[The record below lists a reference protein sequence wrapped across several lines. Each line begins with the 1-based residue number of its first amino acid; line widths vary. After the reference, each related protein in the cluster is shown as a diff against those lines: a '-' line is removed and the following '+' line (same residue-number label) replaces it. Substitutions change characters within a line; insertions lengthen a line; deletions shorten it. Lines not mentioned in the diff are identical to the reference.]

1 MAGRTAPGTCLRAMV
16 GASGLIV
23 AALSLVHPA
32 SAQRVSV
39 LLARAS
45 SANVLLPHPDGFG
58 LGGEARA
65 GDWLLRLDL
74 VRFADETRR
83 QGRVCRSPGFW
94 CNVEEVTAS
103 VSLTGLRAVVSRAL
117 RVGSAIRL
125 SGGGGV
131 SFGAVSVNATGASG
145 QRAFLYVPNDG
156 QLGWLGLAS
165 MEIVPVAGFP
175 LRLVGTYAAHWQAF
189 RGCVDP
195 AEPTSG
201 DAFFCG
207 ADLFQELM
215 VGVAWDLSGIMGG

>member
-1 MAGRTAPGTCLRAMV
+1 VAGRNAPGTRLRGMLR
-16 GASGLIV
+16 ASGLLV
-23 AALSLVHPA
+23 VALSLGRPTAAQQV
-32 SAQRVSV
+32 SA

-45 SANVLLPHPDGFG
+45 SANILLPHPDGFG
-58 LGGEARA
+58 LGGEASV

-83 QGRVCRSPGFW
+83 EGRVCRSPGFW
-94 CNVEEVTAS
+94 CDVEEVTAS
-103 VSLTGLRAVVSRAL
+103 VSLTGLRAVASRAL
-117 RVGSAIRL
+117 RVGSVIRL
-125 SGGGGV
+125 SAGGGV
-131 SFGAVSVNATGASG
+131 SFGAVSVTATGASG
-145 QRAFLYVPNDG
+145 LRAFLHVPNDG

-207 ADLFQELM
+207 TDLFQEVM